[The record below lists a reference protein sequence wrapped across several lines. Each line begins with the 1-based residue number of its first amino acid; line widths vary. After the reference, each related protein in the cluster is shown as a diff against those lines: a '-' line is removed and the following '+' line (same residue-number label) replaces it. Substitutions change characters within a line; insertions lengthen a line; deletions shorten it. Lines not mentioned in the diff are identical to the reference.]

1 MKKQSLISA
10 VVLTL
15 FLFSSSSLLAK
26 EPTAKPKGKTTPK
39 HYTAPKSSKGFHK
52 KQVSNTEDR
61 QGKIEAALG
70 AGLGFNPVQFDIRA
84 EGQYFITN
92 NISAGISLDTLLKH
106 LTLLNISGF
115 GRYHIDLPD
124 MPKLVPYVG
133 MGLGGLIAPETGG
146 SAMTIA
152 VPDIGA
158 NYALTD
164 HFFLGS
170 EFFPVIVTDF
180 SGTTWDFIF
189 LFAKVT
195 YRF

>member
-1 MKKQSLISA
+1 MKKQSLIF
-10 VVLTL
+10 VVLSA
-15 FLFSSSSLLAK
+15 FLLSSPGLLAK
-26 EPTAKPKGKTTPK
+26 DAVAKPKR
-39 HYTAPKSSKGFHK
+39 YTAPKSSKGFHK
-52 KQVSNTEDR
+52 KQVDSEGR

-70 AGLGFNPVQFDIRA
+70 AGLAFNPVQFDIRA
-84 EGQYFITN
+84 EGQYFVTN
-92 NISAGISLDTLLKH
+92 NISGGISLDTLLMK

-115 GRYHIDLPD
+115 GRYHFDLPD

-133 MGLGGLIAPETGG
+133 MGLGGLIAPGTGG
-146 SAMTIA
+146 TAMTIS

-164 HFFLGS
+164 HLFIGP
-170 EFFPVIVTDF
+170 EFSPVIVTDF
-180 SGTTWDFIF
+180 SATTWDFVF